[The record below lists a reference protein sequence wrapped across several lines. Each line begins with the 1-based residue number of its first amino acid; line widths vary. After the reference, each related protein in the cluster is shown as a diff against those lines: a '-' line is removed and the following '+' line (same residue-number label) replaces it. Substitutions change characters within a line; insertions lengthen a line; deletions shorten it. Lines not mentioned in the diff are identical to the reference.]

1 MPIDVPTSACAI
13 DVASPISASADA
25 KRAPLGL
32 EHVYV
37 GAAPIAHVSTLGD
50 VRHVRLVF
58 VEKRPGIAIV
68 SIDGD
73 TISLVG
79 AVPLHVGTTDDLVLY
94 PKTRVL
100 RDGWLDYAQLSI
112 ASVGQSTLGP
122 KTDLDPGITPTSGA
136 PFDVPC
142 TELTPFDSTASE
154 PVPDHELRGKAI
166 ALEDEAGKK
175 LATIEAETL
184 MPPAR
189 GETKSRYTGR
199 PVVVLAKKGNRT
211 KIRLAAGRALHAEG
225 WVASRFVKESS
236 WGGLGYATG
245 TVRTPKLDE
254 LTCERDVPLWA
265 DVQGT
270 TFAIGTLHAHRTVSG
285 KLDPKNDFRLELGS
299 GARLL
304 GSAEPKK
311 GDPVDPYV
319 PRHELAACSDPR
331 PKAPR

>member
-1 MPIDVPTSACAI
+1 MPIDVPTSACTI
-13 DVASPISASADA
+13 DVASPTAGASSVA
-25 KRAPLGL
+25 KRAPLGI
-32 EHVYV
+32 ERVFV
-37 GAAPIAHVSTLGD
+37 GAAPIAHVSALGD

-58 VEKRPGIAIV
+58 VEKKPGLAVV

-73 TISLVG
+73 KVSLVG

-94 PKTRVL
+94 PKTRIL
-100 RDGWLDYAQLSI
+100 RDGWLDYAELSI
-112 ASVGQSTLGP
+112 ASVGPSTLGP
-122 KTDLDPGITPTSGA
+122 KTDLDPGITPVSGA

-175 LATIEAETL
+175 VATIEAETL

-189 GETKSRYTGR
+189 GEKTSHFTGK

-211 KIRLAAGRALHAEG
+211 KIRLEAGRALHAEG
-225 WVASRFVKESS
+225 WVASRLVKESS
-236 WGGLGYATG
+236 WGGLGYGTG
-245 TVRTPKLDE
+245 TGRAPKLDE

-270 TFAIGTLHAHRTVSG
+270 TFAVGTLHAHRTISG
-285 KLDPKNDFRLELGS
+285 KLDEKNDFRVELGS
-299 GARLL
+299 GARML
-304 GSAEPKK
+304 GSAETKK

-319 PRHELAACSDPR
+319 PRHELAACSDP
-331 PKAPR
+331 KAP